1 MAAMAALGL
10 SGRAALAAAGPQLE
24 ADEYTRY
31 ELLAPESSR
40 FHILYEVTATTP
52 GAGFFF
58 NPIRKGSAASGEAVY
73 DRASGRRLEH
83 TVVSGAEAARDGLG
97 DADPA
102 TSYIRIRL
110 PRPVPATGG
119 VRLLIEKTYLDAKSY
134 FREGADRIV
143 FTRSLGIRRNAIVLP
158 AGYELLACNV
168 PAQVLS
174 EPGGRLTVSFFHA
187 APGPAEL
194 TLRARKLPSG
204 PAPAQAALQP
214 PSQPPAAQNSPPA
227 AATGASAPASQSSSP
242 QASPHRPAAQTSQP
256 AAVTQA
262 PGVAS
267 QSQTAPAS
275 SPAPTPASP
284 PPPRPLG
291 ERGAERLVERAHQDR
306 EIVYFLRQPESHAFD
321 LYHDYTESR
330 PGTDRY
336 LNVVRKGSRAT
347 EPSARN
353 LDTGEPLAVE
363 TLRGEAIKRAH
374 LDVGEEAGADTEVV
388 IARFPAVRA
397 GESLRLRIA
406 ETYTDA
412 ASYGTRG
419 DDLVFDRGFGRPRNS
434 VVLPAGWY
442 LTASSIPAT
451 VAETPDG
458 RIRLDFVNP
467 RPDEIAVLL
476 EAKRRPAE
484 SRR

>member
-1 MAAMAALGL
+1 MTAIAAMAALGL
-10 SGRAALAAAGPQLE
+10 SGRAAPAAAGPQLE

-52 GAGFFF
+52 GADFFF

-83 TVVSGAEAARDGLG
+83 TVVSGAEAARGGLA

-119 VRLLIEKTYLDAKSY
+119 VRLLIEKTYLDARSY
-134 FREGADRIV
+134 FREGGDRIV
-143 FTRSLGIRRNAIVLP
+143 FTRSLGIRRNAVVLP

-168 PAQVLS
+168 PAQVLA
-174 EPGGRLTVSFFHA
+174 EPGGRLMVSFFHA

-194 TLRARKLPSG
+194 TLRARKLPST
-204 PAPAQAALQP
+204 PAPAQPAPQP
-214 PSQPPAAQNSPPA
+214 SFPPPPPHPPAAPA
-227 AATGASAPASQSSSP
+227 PQTQSAPAPSQ
-242 QASPHRPAAQTSQP
+242 
-256 AAVTQA
+256 
-262 PGVAS
+262 
-267 QSQTAPAS
+267 
-275 SPAPTPASP
+275 APTPASP
-284 PPPRPLG
+284 PPPPVPPPPRPLG
-291 ERGAERLVERAHQDR
+291 ERAAERLAERAHQDR
-306 EIVYFLRQPESHAFD
+306 EIVYSLRQPESHAFD

-330 PGTDRY
+330 AGTDRY

-363 TLRGEAIKRAH
+363 TLRGEEITRAH
-374 LDVGEEAGADTEVV
+374 LDAGEEIGPDTEVV

-419 DDLVFDRGFGRPRNS
+419 DELVFDRGFGRPRNA

-451 VAETPDG
+451 VEETPDG